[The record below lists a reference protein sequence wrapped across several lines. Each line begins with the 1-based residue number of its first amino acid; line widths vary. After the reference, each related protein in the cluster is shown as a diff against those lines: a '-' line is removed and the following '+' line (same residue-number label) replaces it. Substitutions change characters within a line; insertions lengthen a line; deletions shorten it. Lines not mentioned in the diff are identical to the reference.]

1 MDNNQFNENIYN
13 NVDYNENNQEYNN
26 EENNSNPNNHK
37 GVLAILLGVCAVGII
52 ILVIILVGFLS
63 PKEEDPKDKELSPAV
78 EEKHK
83 EELMDAI
90 DAYTTAVI
98 TSMTNNEY
106 GPLHN
111 SDNLYYIPVSSIKEN
126 SCVELDYRNPDIFGK
141 DSEAYVVVNYRKENF
156 SYDYYFTFYDSF
168 GYSMKL
174 MKVQNVFK
182 DKIQKSDEVN
192 KDTITKQEIDLA
204 SNIVVLK
211 TPNESPNNSC
221 KAK

>member
-37 GVLAILLGVCAVGII
+37 GILAILLGVCAVGII

-106 GPLHN
+106 GSLHN
-111 SDNLYYIPVSSIKEN
+111 GDNLYYIPVSSIKEN
-126 SCVELDYRNPDIFGK
+126 SCVELDYKNPDIFGK
-141 DSEAYVVVNYRKENF
+141 DSEAYVVVNYRKENY